1 MADKLEILFK
11 QFNQLL
17 SEIEA
22 EANHR
27 TVNNEKDRR
36 TVAVALDTIEAM
48 TNRIR
53 QVAGNK

>member
-11 QFNQLL
+11 QFNGLL

-53 QVAGNK
+53 QVAK

>member
-1 MADKLEILFK
+1 MTDKIDILLK

-22 EANHR
+22 EANNR
-27 TVNNEKDRR
+27 TINNEKDRR

-53 QVAGNK
+53 QVAK